1 MFLSRLAV
9 IAEGATEVG
18 FVTSLL
24 ERALGV
30 PLHTHGI
37 HVSDGGSNETTLDLL
52 EALLE
57 GGLRFAGF
65 ADNERR
71 TWRTSTRHAGKVSLM
86 HWVLSCF
93 AGRRVASNRT
103 S

>member
-18 FVTSLL
+18 FVSSLL

-37 HVSDGGSNETTLDLL
+37 HAS
-52 EALLE
+52 A
-57 GGLRFAGF
+57 
-65 ADNERR
+65 
-71 TWRTSTRHAGKVSLM
+71 
-86 HWVLSCF
+86 
-93 AGRRVASNRT
+93 AGRTKLPSTYWKPCSKAVSNSLASLCANMGET
-103 S
+103 LA